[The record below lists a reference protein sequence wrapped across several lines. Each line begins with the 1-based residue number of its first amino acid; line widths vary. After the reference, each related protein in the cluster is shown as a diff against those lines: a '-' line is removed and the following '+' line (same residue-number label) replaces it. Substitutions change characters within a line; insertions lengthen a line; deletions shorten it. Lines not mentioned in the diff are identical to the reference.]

1 MIGVF
6 FMMRNQRANGW
17 ILLLVLLCGIVVGGF
32 IGEVLGNLIPV
43 LKYGYSLGVSPH
55 TYDLRILK
63 LTFGLSFNINMFSI
77 LGIIISIIIY
87 RKL

>member
-1 MIGVF
+1 
-6 FMMRNQRANGW
+6 MMRNTRRNGW
-17 ILLLVLLCGIVVGGF
+17 VLLLVLLCGIIIGGF
-32 IGEVLGNLIPV
+32 VGEVLGNIIPV
-43 LKYGYSLGVSPH
+43 LNYGYSLGVSPH

-87 RKL
+87 RRL

>member
-1 MIGVF
+1 
-6 FMMRNQRANGW
+6 MMRNQRANGW
-17 ILLLVLLCGIVVGGF
+17 ILLLILLCGIIIGGF
-32 IGEVLGNLIPV
+32 IGEVLGNLIPI

-77 LGIIISIIIY
+77 LGIIISIVIY
-87 RKL
+87 RRL

>member
-1 MIGVF
+1 
-6 FMMRNQRANGW
+6 MMRNTRRNGW
-17 ILLLVLLCGIVVGGF
+17 VLLLVLLCGIIIGGF

-63 LTFGLSFNINMFSI
+63 LTFGLSFDINMFSI

-87 RKL
+87 RRL

>member
-1 MIGVF
+1 
-6 FMMRNQRANGW
+6 MMRNQKGNGW
-17 ILLLVLLCGIVVGGF
+17 ILLLILLCGIIIGGF
-32 IGEVLGNLIPV
+32 IGEVLGSLIPI

-63 LTFGLSFNINMFSI
+63 LTFGLSININMFSI

-87 RKL
+87 RRL

>member
-1 MIGVF
+1 
-6 FMMRNQRANGW
+6 MMRNQKGNGW
-17 ILLLVLLCGIVVGGF
+17 ILLLILLCGIIIGGF
-32 IGEVLGNLIPV
+32 IGEVLGNLIPI

-63 LTFGLSFNINMFSI
+63 LTFGLSININMFSI

-87 RKL
+87 RRL

>member
-1 MIGVF
+1 
-6 FMMRNQRANGW
+6 MMRNQKGNGW
-17 ILLLVLLCGIVVGGF
+17 ILLLILLCGIIIGGF
-32 IGEVLGNLIPV
+32 IGEVLGNLIPI

-87 RKL
+87 RRL